1 MKKYYIIG
9 IVFVVVNIVLSVYIY
24 RQKQIVS
31 QFYDDYGVKSMLSYD
46 YMKSLQYNGIMLDS
60 STTLLDRN
68 DTIYTL
74 SDFMNEERKLV
85 FRYSFI
91 HCNACVDTLMKLV
104 NKFSDEVGDDKVVIL
119 AQYANIR
126 DYKNFVRIN
135 NIKHSIYQLQD
146 SLCKADELSI
156 PYLFVL
162 EDNMTISNFFLPRK
176 EYPKITEQYL
186 ESIKN
191 VLIK

>member
-1 MKKYYIIG
+1 
-9 IVFVVVNIVLSVYIY
+9 
-24 RQKQIVS
+24 
-31 QFYDDYGVKSMLSYD
+31 MLTS
-46 YMKSLQYNGIMLDS
+46 
-60 STTLLDRN
+60 
-68 DTIYTL
+68 
-74 SDFMNEERKLV
+74 
-85 FRYSFI
+85 
-91 HCNACVDTLMKLV
+91 
-104 NKFSDEVGDDKVVIL
+104 SDEVGDDKVVVL

-176 EYPKITEQYL
+176 EYPQVTEKYL

-191 VLIK
+191 ILIK

>member
-1 MKKYYIIG
+1 MKQHLIW
-9 IVFVVVNIVLSVYIY
+9 IVLTAINIVLGVYICK
-24 RQKQIVS
+24 QKNNIA
-31 QFYDDYGVKSMLSYD
+31 QFYDDYGVKSMFSYD
-46 YMKSLQYNGIMLDS
+46 YIKSLQYNGIMLDS

-191 VLIK
+191 ILIK